1 MLPHFF
7 QTPWRLSNIIN
18 AFRQGSRCFGLSTW
32 CSCSPCWCALFLVSC
47 GRRRSQFFL
56 LRIVDDKM
64 LQVETGWMFPWFW
77 KMPNCSNSRGFIG
90 RWTDISSVTNAQG
103 ITGLHPTLRK
113 DATCSWLFSLFNIAA
128 HSVYIEYKH
137 HIGRGWKGAFTE
149 NYASSWWFQHL
160 HVLGGKTRCFQFLD
174 FQGVDPLLK
183 LLN

>member
-18 AFRQGSRCFGLSTW
+18 AFPQGSRGFGLSTW

-103 ITGLHPTLRK
+103 ITGLHPALRK

-137 HIGRGWKGAFTE
+137 HRKGMEGCIYRKLCFFVVVSTSSRSGWENTLFSISGFSGRRPTAQ
-149 NYASSWWFQHL
+149 AA
-160 HVLGGKTRCFQFLD
+160 
-174 FQGVDPLLK
+174 
-183 LLN
+183 